1 MIYYYSS
8 TKIEYLVK
16 VLANSS
22 NTYVQ
27 APLHVRNCNEIHDEL
42 PETDF

>member
-1 MIYYYSS
+1 MMIYYYS

-16 VLANSS
+16 VVANYS

-27 APLHVRNCNEIHDEL
+27 EPLHVRNYEIHDEL
-42 PETDF
+42 PETDS

>member
-1 MIYYYSS
+1 MIYYYS

-16 VLANSS
+16 VLENSS

-27 APLHVRNCNEIHDEL
+27 APLHVRNYYEIHDKL
-42 PETDF
+42 PETDS

>member
-1 MIYYYSS
+1 MMIYYYS

-22 NTYVQ
+22 
-27 APLHVRNCNEIHDEL
+27 PLHVRNYYEIHDKL
-42 PETDF
+42 PETDS